1 MFPIS
6 TYFKFFYYSQN
17 QKLQLKYKDQHFLEK
32 LKSKVLAL
40 DLELRS
46 GKFKIKE
53 SFCQIDDISNMLVYA
68 MEPNN
73 KIPL

>member
-46 GKFKIKE
+46 GKSKIKE